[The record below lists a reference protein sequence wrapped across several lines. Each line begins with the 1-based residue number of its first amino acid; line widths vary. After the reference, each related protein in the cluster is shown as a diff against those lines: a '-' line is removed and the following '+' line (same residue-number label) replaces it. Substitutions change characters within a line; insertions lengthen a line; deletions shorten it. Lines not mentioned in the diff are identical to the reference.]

1 MRVLADVRIA
11 AACLKLSKQ
20 MMGLAIDLGVML
32 NGLSAIAWTALA
44 DGRVDFVN
52 RKWSEYTGLDI
63 TASSGTQWRN
73 AISRDDL
80 PEALEQF
87 ASILVSGQADEIS
100 ARLRRH
106 DGQYRWHTLQLSPMR
121 DANGEIVRWCV
132 LCIDIHD
139 LRRAQDALKR
149 RELDL
154 QLIVE
159 SIPVPV
165 TVTSPTGEVESL
177 NQLTLDYFGKSF
189 EELKA
194 WRGNEVVHPEDL
206 EAAVTGLEASLA
218 NGATYNVES
227 RHRRADGIYR
237 WTNVRGFPLRDRDG
251 EILRWILLSIDI
263 EDRKRA
269 EITLAESERHLN
281 ETISTLPAL
290 IWTARPDGTG
300 EFFNRYYLDYV
311 GRTLEQVRDF
321 AWTST
326 VHPDDLPGLIA
337 AWTDIMASR
346 MPGAAEARMQR
357 YDGQYRWFL
366 FRTSPLRDQHGN
378 VVKWYGVNVDIDDRK
393 RAEEEL
399 RRSEAFL
406 AEGQALARMGNFSW
420 HVDTNEIAW
429 SEQLYHIFGIE
440 PGTTM
445 TLERIIA
452 HCHPEDLCLITQFF
466 EQGQR
471 GDSDIECQHRLVM
484 PDQSIKHLHLIAHR
498 ANDRPGRYEYIG
510 TMLDISQRRSSE
522 EALDK
527 ARSELL
533 HVSRVMSLGALTA
546 SIAHEVNQPL
556 AGIVTNASTCLRLLA
571 AEPPN
576 IEAAQETARRTIRDG
591 HRAADVIARLRAL
604 FSKRGAAIE
613 AVDLGHTAREVI
625 ALMQSDLD
633 RARVTLRTE
642 FADDVPLAGCDRVQ
656 VQQVIMNLLRNA
668 ADAMSNVNDRP
679 RLMWVKTEAEPHGM
693 VRLSVRDCGTGFDP
707 ENAERF
713 FDAFYTTKDDGMGVG
728 LAISRS
734 IIESQGGRLWAELP
748 ANAPGAIFAFS
759 IPVHSTSRVP

>member
-1 MRVLADVRIA
+1 
-11 AACLKLSKQ
+11 

>member
-1 MRVLADVRIA
+1 
-11 AACLKLSKQ
+11 

-32 NGLSAIAWTALA
+32 DGLSAVAWTAFA

-52 RKWSEYTGLDI
+52 RKWTEYTGLDI
-63 TASSGTQWRN
+63 TASFDAQWRN
-73 AISRDDL
+73 AINPDDL

-87 ASILVSGQADEIS
+87 ASILVSGLAGEIS
-100 ARLRRH
+100 VRLRRH
-106 DGQYRWHTLQLSPMR
+106 DGQYRWHTLQSSPIC
-121 DANGEIVRWCV
+121 DAKGEILRWCV
-132 LCIDIHD
+132 LCNDIDD
-139 LRRAQDALKR
+139 LRQAQEALKR

-194 WRGNEVVHPEDL
+194 WRGDEVVHPEDL
-206 EAAVTGLEASLA
+206 AAAVTGLETSLA
-218 NGATYNVES
+218 HGATYNVES

-237 WTNVRGFPLRDRDG
+237 WANVRGFPLRDRNGD
-251 EILRWILLSIDI
+251 ILRWILLSIDI

-321 AWTST
+321 EWTST
-326 VHPDDLPGLIA
+326 VHPEDLPGLIA

-366 FRTSPLRDQHGN
+366 FRTSPLRDQQGN
-378 VVKWYGVNVDIDDRK
+378 VIKWYGVNVDIDDRK

-420 HVDTNEIAW
+420 HVDSNEIAW

-452 HCHPEDLCLITQFF
+452 HCHPDDLCFVTQFL

-471 GDSDIECQHRLVM
+471 GDADIECQHRIVM

-498 ANDRPGRYEYIG
+498 ASDKPGSYEYIG
-510 TMLDISQRRSSE
+510 TTLDISQRRSSE

-571 AEPPN
+571 ADPPN

-604 FSKRGAAIE
+604 FSKRSATIE

-625 ALMQSDLD
+625 ALMQNDLD
-633 RARVTLRTE
+633 RARVILRTE

-668 ADAMSNVNDRP
+668 ADAMSTVNDRP
-679 RLMWVKTEAEPHGM
+679 RLMWVKTEAEPQGM
-693 VRLSVRDCGTGFDP
+693 VRLSVRDCGMGFDP
-707 ENAERF
+707 ESAERF

-734 IIESQGGRLWAELP
+734 IIESQSGRLWAELP

-759 IPVHSTSRVP
+759 LPVYVAPRLS

>member
-1 MRVLADVRIA
+1 
-11 AACLKLSKQ
+11 

-32 NGLSAIAWTALA
+32 DGLFTVAWTAHP

-63 TASSGTQWRN
+63 TASSDAQWQN
-73 AISRDDL
+73 AVSRDDL
-80 PEALEQF
+80 PALLEQR
-87 ASILVSGQADEIS
+87 AAIVASGQAGEMA
-100 ARLRRH
+100 ARLRRM
-106 DGQYRWHTLQLSPMR
+106 DGQQRWFALQFSPIR
-121 DANGEIVRWCV
+121 DAGGAIVRWCAIGND
-132 LCIDIHD
+132 IDD
-139 LRRAQDALKR
+139 ARQAEDALKH
-149 RELDL
+149 REIDL

-165 TVTSPTGEVESL
+165 TVTSPAGEVEGL

-194 WRGNEVVHPEDL
+194 WRGDEVVHPDDL
-206 EAAVTGLEASLA
+206 KAAVDGLEYSLVH
-218 NGATYNVES
+218 GTTYNVES
-227 RHRRADGIYR
+227 RHRRADGTYR
-237 WTNVRGFPLRDRDG
+237 WTNVRGFPLRDIDG
-251 EILRWILLSIDI
+251 RILRWILLSIDI

-281 ETISTLPAL
+281 ETISALPAL
-290 IWTARPDGTG
+290 IWSARPDGTG
-300 EFFNRYYLDYV
+300 EFYNRYYLEYL
-311 GRTLEQVRDF
+311 GRTLEQVRDHE
-321 AWTST
+321 WTKA
-326 VHPDDLPGLIA
+326 VHPDDLPGLMS
-337 AWTDIMASR
+337 AWVAIMASR

-366 FRTSPLRDQHGN
+366 FRTSPLRDQDGN
-378 VVKWYGVNVDIDDRK
+378 VIKWYGINIDIDDRK

-420 HVDTNEIAW
+420 HADTNEIAW
-429 SEQLYHIFGIE
+429 SEQLYHIFGLE
-440 PGTTM
+440 PDAKV
-445 TLERIIA
+445 TLEQIVS
-452 HCHPEDLCLITQFF
+452 HCHPEDLRIIAQFV

-471 GDSDIECQHRLVM
+471 GDSDIECQHRIVM
-484 PDQSIKHLHLIAHR
+484 PDQSIKHLHVIAHR
-498 ANDRPGRYEYIG
+498 ATDQPGRHEYIG
-510 TMLDISQRRSSE
+510 TTLDISQRRSSE

-571 AEPPN
+571 AAPPN
-576 IEAAQETARRTIRDG
+576 IEGAQETARRTIRDG

-604 FSKRGAAIE
+604 FSKRSATIE

-625 ALMQSDLD
+625 ALMQNDLD
-633 RARVTLRTE
+633 RARVILRTE
-642 FADDVPLAGCDRVQ
+642 FADRVPLAGCDRVQ

-668 ADAMSNVNDRP
+668 VDAMSEMNDGP
-679 RLMWVKTEAEPHGM
+679 RVMWVKTEAEDDGM
-693 VRLSVRDCGTGFDP
+693 VRLTVRDSGIGFDP
-707 ENAERF
+707 EDAERI
-713 FDAFYTTKDDGMGVG
+713 FDAFYTTKEDGMGVG

-734 IIESQGGRLWAELP
+734 IIESQSGRLWAELP
-748 ANAPGAIFAFS
+748 TDGPGAIFAFS
-759 IPVHSTSRVP
+759 IPASTA

>member
-1 MRVLADVRIA
+1 MADVRIA